1 LEPDRTP
8 TDDTEQLLQLDFGR
22 YFSALRKYA
31 WLLIALVALAVTG
44 TIVYTSRLPKIFEAR
59 ASVQIEPRLPD
70 LLGQGQEILAG
81 GGMGGTTDYY
91 KQQRQVLGSYKLI
104 RQTVEQHQLHQK
116 LLAEG
121 ERADRKLEDQ
131 LDDATRRLREGM
143 AIKYPDQDRIMYVVV
158 RSDSAKLAAQI
169 ANHHVDTFVQ
179 YSRGLLST
187 DTRQAS
193 DALSAEFDDSE
204 KKLRDAEAALY
215 KFQKENDLLAVSLED
230 RQSLTSSNITSYT
243 QKRNE
248 ARARRIEIG
257 SRLDR
262 MKRLADFDVLQSP
275 ILLLAEQASFEAL
288 RAQYYAE
295 RNKFIE
301 LEKQFGP
308 KHAEYQMQK
317 AKVDDL
323 YGALNT
329 EAKRLLAGLQEQ
341 HQAALGTEQALQAE
355 VDKFTKEAL
364 ELGPKIVS
372 YNELVRKRK
381 SMEDRYNILRTRLSA
396 SELSGRMT
404 GKIEAT
410 NVKPLDPALVPTE
423 PVSPKLRMN
432 IAAAAIV
439 SLVLGFALVLLIV
452 FLDRSVKNVADAQQ
466 ATGVP
471 VLGIV
476 PVLEDLGGGRE
487 DDRLRDLY
495 VHTHPVSNVA
505 ECCRSLRTNILFS
518 AADRPL
524 KTIVVSSANPREGK
538 TTCVIYLGTTMAQT
552 GQRVLLIDTDMRKP
566 RLHSLTG
573 GSRTMGLSN
582 LILGDRDYEEVIKST
597 DVPNLFVLPCG
608 PLPPNPAELLMGPRF
623 AKILADLNGR
633 FDRVILDSPPLQPV
647 TDAVLL
653 SKLTDGVILVVQAGK
668 TLRDD
673 IRRSANKIRGV
684 GSSIFG
690 VIVNAI
696 ESSEREGY
704 YSYYGQGS
712 PEDSHPPDGRPPDG
726 RPKDEPRQQGSTA

>member
-1 LEPDRTP
+1 LDPERPSTDVSEP
-8 TDDTEQLLQLDFGR
+8 LLQLDFGR

-31 WLLIALVALAVTG
+31 WLVAAIVALAVTG
-44 TIVYTSRLPKIFEAR
+44 AVVYTNRKPQIFEAK

-70 LLGQGQEILAG
+70 LLGQGQELLAG
-81 GGMGGTTDYY
+81 GGMGGTADYY
-91 KQQRQVLGSYKLI
+91 KQQKQVLGSYKLI
-104 RQTVEQHQLHQK
+104 RQTVEQHQLHLK
-116 LLAEG
+116 LLSDA
-121 ERADRKLEDQ
+121 ERADRKLDDQ
-131 LDDATRRLREGM
+131 LDSATRLLQK
-143 AIKYPDQDRIMYVVV
+143 AVAVKYPDQDRIMYVVV
-158 RSDSAKLAAQI
+158 RSDSARLAAQI
-169 ANHHVDTFVQ
+169 ANLHVDTFVQ

-193 DALSAEFDDSE
+193 DALSAEFDDAE

-230 RQSLTSSNITSYT
+230 RQNLTSSNITSYT
-243 QKRNE
+243 AKRNE
-248 ARARRIEIG
+248 ARARRLEIG

-262 MKRLADFDVLQSP
+262 MKRFADFDVLQSP
-275 ILLLAEQASFEAL
+275 ILLLGEQASFEAL
-288 RAQYYAE
+288 RAQFYAE

-301 LEKQFGP
+301 IEKLVGP
-308 KHAEYQMQK
+308 KHSEYQMQK

-323 YGALNT
+323 FGALQN
-329 EAKRLLAGLQEQ
+329 EAKRMLAGLQEQ
-341 HQAALGTEQALQAE
+341 HQAALGTEAALQTE

-364 ELGPKIVS
+364 ELGPKIVA

-381 SMEDRYNILRTRLSA
+381 SVEDRYNILRTRLSQ

-410 NVKPLDPALVPTE
+410 NVKPLDPALVPTD
-423 PVSPKLRMN
+423 PVSPNLRVN
-432 IAAAAIV
+432 VVAASIV
-439 SLVLGFALVLLIV
+439 SLVMGLGLVLLMV

-466 ATGVP
+466 ATGAP
-471 VLGIV
+471 VLGVV
-476 PVLEDLGGGRE
+476 PMIEELGTDRQ
-487 DDRLRDLY
+487 DDRKRDLY
-495 VHTHPVSNVA
+495 VHDNPVSGVA

-538 TTCVIYLGTTMAQT
+538 TTCVIYLGTTMAQS

-573 GSRTMGLSN
+573 GSRTVGLSN
-582 LILGDRDYEEVIKST
+582 LILGDRDYDEVIKTT

-608 PLPPNPAELLMGPRF
+608 PLPPNPAELLMGHRF
-623 AKILADLNGR
+623 EKILAELGER

-653 SKLTDGVILVVQAGK
+653 SKRTDGVILVVQAGK
-668 TLRDD
+668 TLRED

-684 GSSIFG
+684 GGAIFG

-696 ESSEREGY
+696 EAGDRDAYY
-704 YSYYGQGS
+704 YSYYGYGT
-712 PEDSHPPDGRPPDG
+712 PED
-726 RPKDEPRQQGSTA
+726 KAQGPAAA

>member
-1 LEPDRTP
+1 LEPERAPSDH
-8 TDDTEQLLQLDFGR
+8 TEQLLQLDFGR

-31 WLLIALVALAVTG
+31 WLVIAIVALAITAAV
-44 TIVYTSRLPKIFEAR
+44 IYTNRQPKIYEAR

-70 LLGQGQEILAG
+70 LLGQGQELLAG
-81 GGMGGTTDYY
+81 GGMGGTADYY
-91 KQQRQVLGSYKLI
+91 KQQKQVLGSYKLL
-104 RQTVEQHQLHQK
+104 RQTVEQHQLHLK
-116 LLAEG
+116 LLPEHARG
-121 ERADRKLEDQ
+121 DRKLDDQ
-131 LDDATRRLREGM
+131 LDAATQRLQQSV
-143 AIKYPDQDRIMYVVV
+143 AIKYPDQNRIMYVVV
-158 RSDSAKLAAQI
+158 RRDSAQLAAQI

-179 YSRGLLST
+179 YSKGLLST

-193 DALSAEFDDSE
+193 DALSTEFDDAE
-204 KKLRDAEAALY
+204 KKLRDADAALY
-215 KFQKENDLLAVSLED
+215 GFQKENDLLAVSLED

-243 QKRNE
+243 AKRNE
-248 ARARRIEIG
+248 ARARRLEIG
-257 SRLDR
+257 SRLER
-262 MKRLADFDVLQSP
+262 MRKYADFDVLQSP
-275 ILLLAEQASFEAL
+275 VLLLGEQASFETL

-308 KHAEYQMQK
+308 KHSEYQMQK

-323 YGALNT
+323 FGALNN
-329 EAKRLLAGLQEQ
+329 EAKRLLAGLREQ
-341 HQAALGTEQALQAE
+341 HEAALGTEQALQAE
-355 VDKFTKEAL
+355 VDRFTKEAL
-364 ELGPKIVS
+364 ELGPKIVA

-381 SMEDRYNILRTRLSA
+381 SVEDRYNILRTRLST

-404 GKIEAT
+404 GKIDAT
-410 NVKPLDPALVPTE
+410 NVKPLDPALIPTE
-423 PVSPKLRMN
+423 PVSPNLRMN
-432 IAAAAIV
+432 VVAASIV
-439 SLVLGFALVLLIV
+439 SLVLGCGLVLLIV

-471 VLGIV
+471 VLGVV
-476 PVLEDLGGGRE
+476 PMLEELNTGSRE
-487 DDRLRDLY
+487 DDRRRDLY
-495 VHTHPVSNVA
+495 VHEHPISNVA

-518 AADRPL
+518 SADRPL

-538 TTCVIYLGTTMAQT
+538 TTCVIYLGTTMAQS

-573 GSRTMGLSN
+573 GSRAVGLSN
-582 LILGDRDYEEVIKST
+582 LILGDRDYDEVIKTT

-608 PLPPNPAELLMGPRF
+608 PLPPNPAELLMGHRF
-623 AKILADLNGR
+623 EKILAELNGR

-668 TLRDD
+668 TLRED

-684 GSSIFG
+684 GGAIFG

-696 ESSEREGY
+696 ESSDRDGYY
-704 YSYYGQGS
+704 YSYYGYGTS
-712 PEDSHPPDGRPPDG
+712 PEDG
-726 RPKDEPRQQGSTA
+726 KAQQGSAA